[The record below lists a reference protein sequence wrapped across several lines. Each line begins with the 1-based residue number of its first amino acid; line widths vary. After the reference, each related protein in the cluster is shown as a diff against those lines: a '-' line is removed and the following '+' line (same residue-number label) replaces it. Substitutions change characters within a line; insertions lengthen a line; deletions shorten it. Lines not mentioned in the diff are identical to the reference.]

1 MEKKVIYGFDLLKF
15 IMSLFVI
22 AIHSHLADILISKDY
37 QILGEVIKTLQDL
50 AVPSFFVLSSYLFF
64 KKSLQQS
71 SQENVYWLKFVK
83 RLCKVYFFYFLLL
96 SPIITQT
103 RGWFDVGIIMGLKL
117 FLMDIF
123 LRFTYPGSW
132 FLSALIIA
140 TTIVFFLGK
149 KINYWIL
156 LCTFFILYLYIYNV
170 QSLPESYRLL
180 YEWYENHIRNIQ
192 LSFPTA
198 LFWISMGA
206 GFAKLNINGNLV
218 QLAKYQYIL
227 WFCFIFIFLLTLT
240 CGSILVNGL
249 NNIFMVAL
257 LTILFYNMKL
267 KPSSTY
273 RVMREYSILF
283 FFWHFIVLKII
294 DIIFNEQS
302 FDLLGIWIYPITL
315 IPVVLISTII
325 LYLENKRY
333 FKWLRYSH

>member
-1 MEKKVIYGFDLLKF
+1 M
-15 IMSLFVI
+15 
-22 AIHSHLADILISKDY
+22 
-37 QILGEVIKTLQDL
+37 
-50 AVPSFFVLSSYLFF
+50 
-64 KKSLQQS
+64 
-71 SQENVYWLKFVK
+71 
-83 RLCKVYFFYFLLL
+83 LL
-96 SPIITQT
+96 SPIITQS
-103 RGWFDVGIIMGLKL
+103 RGWFDVGFIMGLKL

-156 LCTFFILYLYIYNV
+156 LCIFFILYLYIYNV
-170 QSLPESYRLL
+170 QSLPESYKLL

-192 LSFPTA
+192 LSFPVA
-198 LFWISMGA
+198 LLWISMGA
-206 GFAKLNINGNLV
+206 GFAKLNINGKLV

-227 WFCFIFIFLLTLT
+227 WFCFIFIFLFTLT
-240 CGSILVNGL
+240 CGPILVNGL

-267 KPSSTY
+267 KPASTY
-273 RVMREYSILF
+273 RIMREYSILF

-294 DIIFNEQS
+294 NIIFNEQS
-302 FDLLGIWIYPITL
+302 FDFLGIWIYPITL
-315 IPVVLISTII
+315 ISVVLISTII